1 MTAPVGVRRRKAAA
15 TSVSMTARQIS
26 PSRPQSRPACA
37 GVSRSP
43 GISRN
48 SWRTRRTTPS
58 KSIVSSLPAWR
69 ARCTPPRGRGFF
81 WLISSIRFQLSDISV
96 RLDDVSDSDV
106 GFGPR
111 RPRRAPVDANKN
123 VSFDMP
129 INKNVARA
137 DPRQREAQR
146 LSTLLDVSQALSGT
160 LNLKASLHRVLEILA
175 HHHGAVRGIVSLLH
189 ADGELR
195 VEASDGL
202 TDAALRVSYRV
213 GEGIT
218 GRVVQSAKPVVVPR
232 VSREP
237 AFLHRAARRPELAH
251 QELSFVC
258 VPIVLNRRAVG
269 ALAIDLKFKVDRN
282 FDRSTKF
289 LGVVASMIAQALK
302 VQRLIEEDKRR
313 LVDENTH
320 LRQELRERY
329 DFSNLVGSSGP
340 MRQIYEQV
348 TQVAGTNT
356 TVLIR
361 GESGTGKELIAHAIH
376 YSSLRAKKPFVKGS
390 CAALPES
397 LIEPELFGHEKGAF
411 TGAEVRKKGR
421 FELADGGTLFLD
433 EIGDINLAT
442 QVKLLRVLQQR
453 EFERVGGTETL
464 KANVR
469 LVAATNKD
477 LEKAIAAGTLRED
490 LYYRLNVFTMF
501 VPPLRERK
509 ADLLLLVDHFL
520 EKFAREHQRSI
531 KRIST
536 PAIDMLASY
545 HWPGNVRE
553 LENTLERA
561 VVTCDGE
568 VIHGHHLPPSLQTAE
583 ASGTVTRVSL
593 REAVSAYEKDLIQD
607 ALKTTRGNR
616 AKAARLLDTTERI
629 INYKVRTY
637 GIDSRRFRS

>member
-1 MTAPVGVRRRKAAA
+1 METSIFRPVSTNPLA
-15 TSVSMTARQIS
+15 
-26 PSRPQSRPACA
+26 SRE
-37 GVSRSP
+37 
-43 GISRN
+43 
-48 SWRTRRTTPS
+48 S
-58 KSIVSSLPAWR
+58 KGDNAVGA
-69 ARCTPPRGRGFF
+69 F
-81 WLISSIRFQLSDISV
+81 V
-96 RLDDVSDSDV
+96 VSD
-106 GFGPR
+106 
-111 RPRRAPVDANKN
+111 KN
-123 VSFDMP
+123 VGSRGKTAVAA
-129 INKNVARA
+129 IARGNKNVAPISEA
-137 DPRQREAQR
+137 DKNVTSEARR

-175 HHHGAVRGIVSLLH
+175 ADHGAVRGIVSLLH
-189 ADGELR
+189 PEGDLR

-202 TDAALRVSYRV
+202 GDSARVVRYQI

-218 GRVVQSAKPVVVPR
+218 GNVVQSGKPIVVPR
-232 VSREP
+232 VSQEP
-237 AFLHRAARRPELAH
+237 AFLHRASRRPELPR
-251 QELSFVC
+251 QELSFLC
-258 VPIVLNRRAVG
+258 VPIALNRRPIG
-269 ALAIDLKFKVDRN
+269 ALAIDLKFKPERT
-282 FDRSTKF
+282 FDRSVKF
-289 LGVVASMIAQALK
+289 LALVASMIAQAIK
-302 VQRLIEEDKRR
+302 IHRLIDEDKRK

-329 DFSNLVGSSGP
+329 DFSHLVGSSGP
-340 MRQIYEQV
+340 MRQIFEQV

-361 GESGTGKELIAHAIH
+361 GESGTGKELIASAIH
-376 YSSLRAKKPFVKGS
+376 YSSLRAKKPFVKVS

-397 LIEPELFGHEKGAF
+397 LIESELFGYEKGAF
-411 TGAEVRKKGR
+411 TGAESRKKGR

-453 EFERVGGTETL
+453 EFERVGGTETI

-469 LVAATNKD
+469 LLAATNKD
-477 LEKAIAAGTLRED
+477 LEKAIANGTFRED

-509 ADLLLLVDHFL
+509 PDLLLLVDHFL
-520 EKFAREHQRSI
+520 EHFAREHQRSI

-553 LENTLERA
+553 LENTIERA
-561 VVTCDGE
+561 VLLCDGE

-593 REAVSAYEKDLIQD
+593 EDAVGAYEKDLIQD

-629 INYKVRTY
+629 INYKVKNY
-637 GIDSRRFRS
+637 GIDARRFKS